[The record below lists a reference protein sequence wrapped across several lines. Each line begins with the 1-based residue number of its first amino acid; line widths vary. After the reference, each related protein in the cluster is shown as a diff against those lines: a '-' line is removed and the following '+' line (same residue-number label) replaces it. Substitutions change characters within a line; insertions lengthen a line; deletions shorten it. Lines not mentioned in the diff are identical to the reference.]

1 MSSALYSLGRW
12 AVGARRLVLA
22 AWIGILVLAGALA
35 GLVGQGLDDQVSIPG
50 TESQAALDRLA
61 TTFPQVSGASAQ
73 VVVVAPD
80 GSTIEDDSVREP
92 VEDAVAALGS
102 IDHVAGVTS
111 PYDDTMPASVSDD
124 DVATLLTVQLDQ
136 GESEVSDATKDDL
149 AAAVDDLAAALP
161 DGAQAALGGQL
172 FSTEFP
178 TLTVTEALGL
188 LVALVVLVLTFGSF
202 VAAGLPLLNAIMGV
216 GVTMGLLFA
225 ATAVAQIN
233 STTPMLAVML
243 GLAVGIDYA
252 LFIVSRHR
260 DELASGLTVE
270 EAAARSVAT
279 AGSAV
284 IFAGLT
290 VMIAL
295 VGLGVAGIPFL
306 TVMGVAAAVGVGLAV
321 LVSVTLLPAM
331 LGFAGERLRP
341 KAPRRRRGRGRR
353 RAGGTRGRGDQ
364 AIPAGRAGGPGSSRF
379 QDGPEAPVRRGTDVA
394 ASDLDETTGRRDGRA
409 VGADSDAKG
418 RQAALVNLRPDDQ
431 GDGAAAPSTEAAPAA
446 DPTTDVSG
454 PTTIEHRNRFFAGWV
469 RTVTRV
475 PLLTIGLVVAAIVLL
490 TLPARDLQLAL
501 PDAGTLPED
510 NQARVT
516 YDLVSEHFGPG
527 FNGPL
532 IVTGT
537 IVTSTDPVGLMDD
550 LGDEIAG
557 LPGVADVPLATPNL
571 TGDTGIVQVVPTGA
585 PDSEETK
592 DLVTE
597 IRSQHDHF
605 LDEYGVDLSVTGF
618 TAVGIDVSA
627 KLGAALLPFAFVVVG
642 LSLVLLT
649 MVFRSIA
656 VPIKATLGYLFSVGA
671 AFGVVTLVFEHG
683 VLADALHVTRLGPVI
698 SFMPIVLMGVLFGL
712 AMDYE
717 VFLVAR
723 IREDYVHSG
732 KARRSIFTGF
742 QASAK
747 VVTAAAVIMFAV
759 FVAFVPEGDMS
770 LKPIALGLAVG
781 VLVDAFVVRM
791 TLVPAVLAM
800 LGDKAW
806 WMPRWLD
813 RVLPS
818 FDVEGEG
825 LSKELALA
833 DWPEPGSTDAV
844 VAHDLV
850 VAGAHGPL
858 AEPVT
863 VRVPDGGSLV
873 VHGASPAAV
882 SGVVLALAGRLRPAS
897 GALKVTGLVLP
908 ERALSVRRRVALVD
922 LAADVAALPG
932 DAPAPAAHR
941 VPAASAVTA
950 LLREDPRLLAVVGTD
965 AVTSPAERAALAE
978 ALAQATARGTA
989 VVLGAVGPAPTD
1001 LAPPGTQV
1009 LDLHAPDPAH
1019 TVPAPTD
1026 PASVAGPRTEEVPA

>member
-35 GLVGQGLDDQVSIPG
+35 GVVGQGLDDEVSIPG
-50 TESQAALDRLA
+50 TESQAALDHLA
-61 TTFPQVSGASAQ
+61 ATFPQVSGATAQ

-80 GSTIEDDSVREP
+80 GSTIEDDAVRGP
-92 VEDAVAALGS
+92 VQDAVDALGA
-102 IDHVAGVTS
+102 VAGVSAVTS
-111 PYDDTMPASVSDD
+111 PYDDTMAASVSDD
-124 DVATLLTVQLDQ
+124 DVATLLTIQLDEAQ
-136 GESEVSDATKDDL
+136 SAVTDATKDDL
-149 AAAVDDLAAALP
+149 ADVVDDLAAALP
-161 DGAQAALGGQL
+161 TGAQTALGGQL

-188 LVALVVLVLTFGSF
+188 VVALVVLVLTFGSF
-202 VAAGLPLLNAIMGV
+202 VAAGLPLLNAVVGV

-260 DELASGLTVE
+260 DELASGLSVE

-321 LVSVTLLPAM
+321 LVSITLLPAM

-341 KAPRRRRGRGRR
+341 KAPRRRRRGRR
-353 RAGGTRGRGDQ
+353 RAGPR
-364 AIPAGRAGGPGSSRF
+364 PGAK
-379 QDGPEAPVRRGTDVA
+379 GAEAAPVNPRP
-394 ASDLDETTGRRDGRA
+394 SDH
-409 VGADSDAKG
+409 
-418 RQAALVNLRPDDQ
+418 
-431 GDGAAAPSTEAAPAA
+431 GDGAAGPSTDGAPTA
-446 DPTTDVSG
+446 DPTPSAGD
-454 PTTIEHRNRFFAGWV
+454 PTTSVEHHNRFFAGWV

-490 TLPARDLQLAL
+490 TLPARDLSLAL

-557 LPGVADVPLATPNL
+557 MEGVADVPLATPNQ
-571 TGDTGIVQVVPTGA
+571 TADTGIVQVVPTGA
-585 PDSEETK
+585 PDSDTTK

-597 IRSQHDHF
+597 LRAQHDHF
-605 LDEYGVDLSVTGF
+605 LDEYGVDLAVTGF

-656 VPIKATLGYLFSVGA
+656 VPVKATLGYLFSVGA

-683 VLADALHVTRLGPVI
+683 VLADALNVTRLGPVI

-732 KARRSIFTGF
+732 KARRSISTGF

-791 TLVPAVLAM
+791 TLVPAVLAL

-825 LSKELALA
+825 LSKEIALA

-844 VAHDLV
+844 VAHGLV
-850 VAGAHGPL
+850 VAGARGPL
-858 AEPVT
+858 ADPVT
-863 VRVPDGGSLV
+863 VRVPDGGALV
-873 VHGASPAAV
+873 VHGTSPAAV
-882 SGVVLALAGRLRPAS
+882 SGVALAFAGRLEPAA
-897 GALKVTGLVLP
+897 GALKVTGLVVP
-908 ERALSVRRRVALVD
+908 ERAGSVRRRVGVVD

-941 VPAASAVTA
+941 THAAETVAAA
-950 LLREDPRLLAVVGTD
+950 LAERPRVLVVVGTD
-965 AVTSPAERAALAE
+965 AVAEPAARAALAQE
-978 ALAQATARGTA
+978 LARGHAAGTA

-1009 LDLHAPDPAH
+1009 LDLHDPDPHH
-1019 TVPAPTD
+1019 TAPEAPVTT
-1026 PASVAGPRTEEVPA
+1026 VGQHTEEVPA

>member
-22 AWIGILVLAGALA
+22 AWIGVLVLAGALA
-35 GLVGQGLDDQVSIPG
+35 GLVGQGLDDQVTIPG

-61 TTFPQVSGASAQ
+61 TTFPQVSGATAQ

-80 GSTIEDDSVREP
+80 GSTIEDDAVRGP
-92 VEDAVAALGS
+92 VEDAVDALGAV
-102 IDHVAGVTS
+102 DGVVAVTS

-124 DVATLLTVQLDQ
+124 DVATLMTIQLDEGQ
-136 GESEVSDATKDDL
+136 SEVSDATKDALDDV
-149 AAAVDDLAAALP
+149 VDDLAAALP
-161 DGAQAALGGQL
+161 DGAQASLGGQL

-178 TLTVTEALGL
+178 SLSVTEALGL
-188 LVALVVLVLTFGSF
+188 VVALVVLVLTFGSF
-202 VAAGLPLLNAIMGV
+202 VAAGMPLLNAVTGV

-260 DELASGLTVE
+260 DELASGLPVP

-321 LVSVTLLPAM
+321 LVSITLLPAM

-341 KAPRRRRGRGRR
+341 KAPRRRRGRRRSGGRS
-353 RAGGTRGRGDQ
+353 G
-364 AIPAGRAGGPGSSRF
+364 
-379 QDGPEAPVRRGTDVA
+379 
-394 ASDLDETTGRRDGRA
+394 TTGRGARRA
-409 VGADSDAKG
+409 AGADPEATTAPDA
-418 RQAALVNLRPDDQ
+418 
-431 GDGAAAPSTEAAPAA
+431 TTAPAA
-446 DPTTDVSG
+446 TTAPDATSTAEPAAAEPAAAEPSAPV
-454 PTTIEHRNRFFAGWV
+454 EHHNRFFAGWV

-475 PLLTIGLVVAAIVLL
+475 PLLTIGIVVAAIVLL

-537 IVTSTDPVGLMDD
+537 IVTSTDPLGLMDD
-550 LGDEIAG
+550 LGDEIAT
-557 LPGVADVPLATPNL
+557 LPGVADVPLSTPNP
-571 TGDTGIVQVVPTGA
+571 TADTGIVQVVPTGA

-592 DLVTE
+592 DLVNE
-597 IRSQHDHF
+597 LRALHDHF

-656 VPIKATLGYLFSVGA
+656 VPVKATLGYLFSVGA
-671 AFGVVTLVFEHG
+671 AFGVVTLVFEQG
-683 VLADALHVTRLGPVI
+683 VLADALNVTRLGPVI

-732 KARRSIFTGF
+732 RARRSISTGF

-791 TLVPAVLAM
+791 TLVPAVLAL
-800 LGDKAW
+800 LGERAW

-825 LSKELALA
+825 LSREIALA

-844 VAHDLV
+844 VAHGLV

-863 VRVPDGGSLV
+863 VRVPDGGALV
-873 VHGASPAAV
+873 VHGTSPAAV
-882 SGVVLALAGRLRPAS
+882 SGVVLALGGRLKPAG

-908 ERALSVRRRVALVD
+908 ERAGSVRRRVALVD

-941 VPAASAVTA
+941 VPAAAAVVA
-950 LLREDPRLLAVVGTD
+950 VLRESPRLLVVVGTD
-965 AVTSPAERAALAE
+965 AVTAPAERGALA
-978 ALAQATARGTA
+978 ASLARAVGGGTA

-1001 LAPPGTQV
+1001 LAPPGTPV
-1009 LDLHAPDPAH
+1009 LDVHDPDPAH
-1019 TVPAPTD
+1019 TVPAAP
-1026 PASVAGPRTEEVPA
+1026 VVGPRTEEVPA

>member
-35 GLVGQGLDDQVSIPG
+35 GLVGQGLDDEVTIPG

-61 TTFPQVSGASAQ
+61 TTFPQVSGATAQ

-80 GSTIEDDSVREP
+80 GSTIEDDAVRGP
-92 VEDAVAALGS
+92 VEDAVTALG
-102 IDHVAGVTS
+102 DVDGVAAVTS
-111 PYDDTMPASVSDD
+111 PYDDTMTASISDD
-124 DVATLLTVQLDQ
+124 DVATLMTIQLDEGQ
-136 GESEVSDATKDDL
+136 SEVTDATKDALGDV
-149 AAAVDDLAAALP
+149 VDDLAAALP

-202 VAAGLPLLNAIMGV
+202 VAAGLPLLNAVVGV
-216 GVTMGLLFA
+216 GVSMGLLFA

-260 DELASGLTVE
+260 DELASGLSVE

-306 TVMGVAAAVGVGLAV
+306 TVMGVAAAAGVGLAV
-321 LVSVTLLPAM
+321 LVSITLLPAM

-341 KAPRRRRGRGRR
+341 KAPRRRGRGRGRR
-353 RAGGTRGRGDQ
+353 RAV
-364 AIPAGRAGGPGSSRF
+364 AGSGAAAERAP
-379 QDGPEAPVRRGTDVA
+379 
-394 ASDLDETTGRRDGRA
+394 SDLDETTRRRAGRA
-409 VGADSDAKG
+409 V
-418 RQAALVNLRPDDQ
+418 
-431 GDGAAAPSTEAAPAA
+431 AAAE
-446 DPTTDVSG
+446 DPT
-454 PTTIEHRNRFFAGWV
+454 PTSDPKAGAQPTVEHRNRFFAGWV
-469 RTVTRV
+469 RTVTRI

-550 LGDEIAG
+550 LGDEIAD

-571 TGDTGIVQVVPTGA
+571 TADTGIVQVVPTGA

-605 LDEYGVDLSVTGF
+605 LDEYGVDLAVTGF

-683 VLADALHVTRLGPVI
+683 FLADALHVTRLGPVI

-858 AEPVT
+858 AEPIT

-873 VHGASPAAV
+873 VHGTSPAAV
-882 SGVVLALAGRLRPAS
+882 SGVVLALAGRLKPAA

-941 VPAASAVTA
+941 VPAAASVAA
-950 LLREDPRLLAVVGTD
+950 LLREEPRLLAVVGTD

-978 ALAQATARGTA
+978 VLAHAVERGTA

-1019 TVPAPTD
+1019 AVPAPTD
-1026 PASVAGPRTEEVPA
+1026 PASAVGQRTEEVPA